1 MKNKISRQFLLIIIV
16 LFFLY
21 LMTGCQSKTTIENTI
36 NVNKVAETDSLYQV
50 DLWLNYS
57 YSERQGKILY
67 DRYCASCH
75 GNQGSGDGFNAYTLK
90 PQPKNLSI
98 SNSTSENSLLEI
110 IKKGGRGVNRSILMP
125 AYGNTLTDEE
135 IATLIDYIKSFSKIE
150 TK

>member
-1 MKNKISRQFLLIIIV
+1 MKNKISRQFLLKIIV

-21 LMTGCQSKTTIENTI
+21 LMSGCQSETNLENTI

-50 DLWLNYS
+50 DPWLNYS

-75 GNQGSGDGFNAYTLK
+75 GDQGAGDGFNAYTLN

-98 SNSTSENSLLEI
+98 SNTVSDNLLVEI
-110 IKKGGRGVNRSILMP
+110 IKKGGRGVNRSVLMP

-135 IATLIDYIKSFSKIE
+135 IANLTDYIKTLSVK
-150 TK
+150 